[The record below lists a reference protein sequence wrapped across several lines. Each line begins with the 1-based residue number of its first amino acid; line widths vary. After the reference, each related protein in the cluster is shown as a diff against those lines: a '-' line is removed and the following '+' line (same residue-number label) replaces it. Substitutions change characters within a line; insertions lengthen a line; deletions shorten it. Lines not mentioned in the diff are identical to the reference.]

1 MPRIAFFDID
11 GTLITESVWD
21 YFLMQPEIAPHKRA
35 VYMRFLP
42 TFIGRKLG
50 ILDEARFREAWV
62 QQMARLMRGWSQ
74 AQVNALF
81 DRVVTAMGSPF
92 RSDVS
97 ARVRE
102 HLAQG
107 ERVVLASGMFD
118 GFAQRFAQQLGAE
131 AGLGTKLGFRDGL
144 CTGKID
150 GRGCAGE
157 QKPEFLRA
165 FLQSRDLS
173 SAYGYADSFSDVP
186 MLAAVGTPVATYPDD
201 QLRAYARAQGWAI
214 FPA

>member
-21 YFLMQPEIAPHKRA
+21 YFLTQPEIAPHKRA
-35 VYMRFLP
+35 VYIRFLP
-42 TFIGRKLG
+42 TFVGRKAG
-50 ILDEARFREAWV
+50 IVSEARFREAWV

-74 AQVNALF
+74 AQVDALF
-81 DRVVTAMGSPF
+81 DRVVAAMANPF
-92 RSDVS
+92 RADVA

-107 ERVVLASGMFD
+107 ERVVLASGMFA

-131 AGLGTKLGFRDGL
+131 AGLGTKLGFHDGI
-144 CTGKID
+144 CTGSID

-157 QKPEFLRA
+157 HKPEFLRA
-165 FLQSRDLS
+165 YLNTRDLT
-173 SAYGYADSFSDVP
+173 SAYGYADSYSDVP
-186 MLAAVGTPVATYPDD
+186 MLTAVGTPVATYPDD
-201 QLRAYARAQGWAI
+201 QLRAHARAQGWTI